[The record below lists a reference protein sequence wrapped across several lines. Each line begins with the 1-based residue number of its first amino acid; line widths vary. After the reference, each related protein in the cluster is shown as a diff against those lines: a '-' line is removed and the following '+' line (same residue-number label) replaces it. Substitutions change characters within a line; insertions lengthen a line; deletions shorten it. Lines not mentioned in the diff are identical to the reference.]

1 MTPTL
6 PDLARGHALFLD
18 FDGTLAPI
26 QDDPDSVVLP
36 RGLDRVLERLAEQ
49 LGGAL
54 AIITGRDIRDLS
66 RRVPPSLWRIG
77 GHGLEVCAPG
87 ETPDENAAAAP
98 PGLVETLEACAA
110 RIPGVRLE
118 QKGRVLAMHH
128 RSAPKAGERLMEDMR
143 VLVSGHPGYKV
154 QRGKMVIEAK
164 PAAANKGRALTARMA
179 GAPFSGCRPVMVG
192 DDTTDEDAFA
202 VALAL
207 GGDAIKVGAGQ
218 SVARLHLESPAAVAH
233 WLSAA
238 IERS

>member
-1 MTPTL
+1 
-6 PDLARGHALFLD
+6 
-18 FDGTLAPI
+18 
-26 QDDPDSVVLP
+26 
-36 RGLDRVLERLAEQ
+36 
-49 LGGAL
+49 
-54 AIITGRDIRDLS
+54 
-66 RRVPPSLWRIG
+66 
-77 GHGLEVCAPG
+77 
-87 ETPDENAAAAP
+87 
-98 PGLVETLEACAA
+98 
-110 RIPGVRLE
+110 
-118 QKGRVLAMHH
+118 
-128 RSAPKAGERLMEDMR
+128 MR